1 MLYADHLHRHLFN
14 GGALT
19 PNACID
25 RYSQRV
31 DQLSTAIIGES
42 ARWGDNLMETH
53 DDLPYTRDDD
63 WIPQINWL
71 RNDYMPFRSDVL
83 LDQYRDYNLYPEVE
97 APVFYI
103 NGSYQ
108 HGGYLSAGA
117 SLTMTKSGGGTIY
130 YTTDGSDPRLQGGA
144 VSGSAS
150 TTLPYTVNSTKHIKA
165 RVKDGATW
173 SALNEAVF
181 VAGDLN
187 SLRIT
192 EVMYHPKE
200 TGNPADPNSEFI
212 ELKNVGGTAVNLNLV
227 SFTNGIDYTF
237 GDLTLGAGQYIVLV
251 KDPAVFDAKYLAFVG
266 TRVGPYEGRLNNG
279 GERIT
284 LSDGLGTEI
293 MSFGFKD
300 GWYRITDGEDFSLDL
315 VNPSDTDPNLGEYI
329 DHWRPSSVSMGTPGT
344 ADNGHVA
351 QPGDIVINEVLSHS
365 DGNPYNFDW
374 IELHNTTSSSID
386 ISGWFLSDDAKTL
399 NKYVI
404 QPVTSIPANG
414 YRVFRQDTQ
423 FGKYGAPGV
432 NTAFGLS
439 EHGETIY
446 LSSANGIF
454 LTGGFCTKEDF
465 GASEPD
471 VTFGRYTKS
480 AASGYDVDFV
490 SMDSPTYGTPN
501 SAASVAPVVISE
513 IMYHPDAA
521 NLQNNYAE
529 YVELYNASGSEVPL
543 YDPANPENT
552 WLFTDE
558 DGEISFSFPPS
569 VSIAAGGRILLVKSL
584 AAFTAEFGTPS
595 VPAYQ
600 WLEGRLSNAGEKIEL
615 LKPGKPEVDGFVAY
629 YRADRVNYS
638 DGFHD
643 ENFRELGYD
652 DPWPTSPDGGG
663 DALHRSSMTSYGNDV
678 GNWTAGA
685 PTPGS

>member
-1 MLYADHLHRHLFN
+1 
-14 GGALT
+14 
-19 PNACID
+19 
-25 RYSQRV
+25 
-31 DQLSTAIIGES
+31 
-42 ARWGDNLMETH
+42 
-53 DDLPYTRDDD
+53 
-63 WIPQINWL
+63 
-71 RNDYMPFRSDVL
+71 
-83 LDQYRDYNLYPEVE
+83 
-97 APVFYI
+97 
-103 NGSYQ
+103 
-108 HGGYLSAGA
+108 
-117 SLTMTKSGGGTIY
+117 
-130 YTTDGSDPRLQGGA
+130 
-144 VSGSAS
+144 
-150 TTLPYTVNSTKHIKA
+150 
-165 RVKDGATW
+165 
-173 SALNEAVF
+173 
-181 VAGDLN
+181 
-187 SLRIT
+187 
-192 EVMYHPKE
+192 
-200 TGNPADPNSEFI
+200 
-212 ELKNVGGTAVNLNLV
+212 
-227 SFTNGIDYTF
+227 
-237 GDLTLGAGQYIVLV
+237 
-251 KDPAVFDAKYLAFVG
+251 
-266 TRVGPYEGRLNNG
+266 
-279 GERIT
+279 
-284 LSDGLGTEI
+284 
-293 MSFGFKD
+293 
-300 GWYRITDGEDFSLDL
+300 
-315 VNPSDTDPNLGEYI
+315 
-329 DHWRPSSVSMGTPGT
+329 
-344 ADNGHVA
+344 VA

-386 ISGWFLSDDAKTL
+386 ISGWFLSDDAKRL
-399 NKYVI
+399 DKYVI
-404 QPVTSIPANG
+404 QPGTSIPANG

-423 FGKYGAPGV
+423 FGKYSAPGV
-432 NTAFGLS
+432 KAPFGLS
-439 EHGETIY
+439 EHGEAIY
-446 LSSANGIF
+446 LSSANSIV

-490 SMDSPTYGTPN
+490 SMHSPTYGTPN